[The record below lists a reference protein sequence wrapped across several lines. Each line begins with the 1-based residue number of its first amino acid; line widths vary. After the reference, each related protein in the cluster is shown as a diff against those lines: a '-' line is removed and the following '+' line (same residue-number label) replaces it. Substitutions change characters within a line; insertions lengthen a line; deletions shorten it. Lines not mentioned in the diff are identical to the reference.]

1 MSDDV
6 TICVATFGDDS
17 WKAKSGAAVARLGD
31 QGQDEVLQVH
41 GQTLASARN
50 HAAEAARTE
59 WLVFLDADDSLAPGY
74 VDAMLAADGDLRA
87 PALHL
92 AHADGTVEI
101 PDLAARDMNVTNQC
115 AIGTMIRRDMFLD
128 VGGFWEEPA
137 WEDWSLFRRCWLLG
151 ATIVHVPGAVY
162 VSHVDPAGRNSTVQA
177 KQKLHR
183 EIICSHNWWLDER
196 KRASA

>member
-1 MSDDV
+1 MSRPA
-6 TICVATFGDDS
+6 ILIATFGDRA
-17 WKAKSGAAVARLGD
+17 WEVKANELGLAISSAQHAPAVTF
-31 QGQDEVLQVH
+31 H
-41 GQTLASARN
+41 GETLAKARN
-50 HAAEAARTE
+50 ELVRLVDTE
-59 WLVFLDADDSLAPGY
+59 WVIFVDADDELAPGY

-92 AHADGTVEI
+92 VHADGTTEI
-101 PDLAARDMNVTNQC
+101 PDLTTRDMSVTNQC
-115 AIGTMIRRDMFLD
+115 AIGTMIRRELFLD

-162 VSHVDPAGRNSTVQA
+162 VSHVDAGGRNSTVRA

-196 KRASA
+196 KRATA